1 MPLASQWRKTSQMK
15 SLSKQSLKSIIKS
28 YLPLLTTNNEEVVEM
43 LGVPVIVFTTDRYV
57 TTKNGF
63 EVDGQRW
70 HFIID
75 NEEPFSDPSNPQ
87 SYQSF
92 GEALEAARQSLS

>member
-1 MPLASQWRKTSQMK
+1 MK

-28 YLPLLTTNNEEVVEM
+28 YLPLLTTDNEEVVEM
-43 LGVPVIVFTTDRYV
+43 LGVPVIVFTTDRYT

-63 EVDGQRW
+63 EVDGQKW

-75 NEEPFSDPSNPQ
+75 NEEPFENPSNPP
-87 SYQSF
+87 SYTSY
-92 GEALEAARQSLS
+92 GEALEAARKQLS